1 MAHAV
6 NSRFQG
12 EGRGSGAREGT
23 VGEVRGKS
31 DACGCPRSQRRR
43 DSFRKVEQVRCGLR
57 PGASSCLRRPGPPS
71 ALEEQRAQPRGEA
84 GAPGLLSTKAL
95 LLLPTRLRQGCCL
108 SYWGWSE
115 DASCSTEG
123 TTFRVA
129 QSPLNQRAWK
139 EVLPVIQRGMGWQC
153 FLP

>member
-31 DACGCPRSQRRR
+31 DACGCPRSQMRRH
-43 DSFRKVEQVRCGLR
+43 SFRKVEQVRCGLR

-71 ALEEQRAQPRGEA
+71 ALEEQRAQPWGEA
-84 GAPGLLSTKAL
+84 GAPGLLSTKTL
-95 LLLPTRLRQGCCL
+95 LLLD
-108 SYWGWSE
+108 SDKSA
-115 DASCSTEG
+115 ASLTG
-123 TTFRVA
+123 DGVRMPPVPPKA
-129 QSPLNQRAWK
+129 PLL
-139 EVLPVIQRGMGWQC
+139 ELPKV
-153 FLP
+153 P

>member
-31 DACGCPRSQRRR
+31 DACGCPSSQMRRH
-43 DSFRKVEQVRCGLR
+43 SFRKVEQVRCGLR

-71 ALEEQRAQPRGEA
+71 ALEEQRAQP
-84 GAPGLLSTKAL
+84 GAPGLLSTKTL
-95 LLLPTRLRQGCCL
+95 LLLD
-108 SYWGWSE
+108 SDKSA
-115 DASCSTEG
+115 ASLTG
-123 TTFRVA
+123 DGVRMPPVPPKA
-129 QSPLNQRAWK
+129 PLL
-139 EVLPVIQRGMGWQC
+139 ELPKV
-153 FLP
+153 P